1 MLRLVLGGKGLAGL
15 PSAPPAASIRLVVP
29 WAGDEFAI
37 PTWTGNEFLL
47 SDGRR
52 PALRTFTPVDFDA
65 STNQLTLDIVR
76 HRGGEISQWAE
87 TVRMGDA
94 AAISG
99 PGRGESIDHNAH
111 HYVLLGDETA
121 IPAIRQMIEAIPD
134 AIRVTVHIE
143 TVSPEARLELPGHP
157 GLSIIWHDAEAAAAP
172 CSQLQA
178 AITTVAIDDATR
190 IWAAGEAAAVQAIR
204 KYLFNERAVP
214 RHHTSIRGYWKVP
227 R

>member
-1 MLRLVLGGKGLAGL
+1 MLRLILGGEELTGL
-15 PSAPPAASIRLVVP
+15 PSTQPAASIRLVVP
-29 WAGDEFAI
+29 WAGDDFAI

-52 PALRTFTPVDFDA
+52 PALRTFTPVEFDA
-65 STNQLTLDIVR
+65 SMNRLILDIVR
-76 HRGGEISQWAE
+76 HRGGAISQWAE
-87 TVRMGDA
+87 AVRKGDA

-99 PGRGESIDHNAH
+99 PGRGETIDHDAD

-121 IPAIRQMIEAIPD
+121 IPAIRQMIAAIPN
-134 AIRVTVHIE
+134 AIRVTAHIE
-143 TVSPEARLELPGHP
+143 TVSPKARLELPVHP
-157 GLSIIWHDAEAAAAP
+157 GLSIIWHDADAAGAP

-178 AITTVAIDDATR
+178 AITTVAINDATR
-190 IWAAGEAAAVQAIR
+190 IWAAGEAAAVQSIR

>member
-1 MLRLVLGGKGLAGL
+1 MLRLVLGGERLAGF
-15 PSAPPAASIRLVVP
+15 PSTQPAASIRLVVP
-29 WAGDEFAI
+29 WAGDKFAI

-52 PALRTFTPVDFDA
+52 PALRTFTLVDFDA
-65 STNQLTLDIVR
+65 SMNQLILDIVR
-76 HRGGEISQWAE
+76 HRGGEIAQWAE
-87 TVRMGDA
+87 AVRMGDA
-94 AAISG
+94 AAVSG
-99 PGRGESIDHNAH
+99 PGRGETIDRNAQ
-111 HYVLLGDETA
+111 HYILLGDETA

-143 TVSPEARLELPGHP
+143 TVSPEARLELPVHP
-157 GLSIIWHDAEAAAAP
+157 GLSIIWHDAEAAAPP

-190 IWAAGEAAAVQAIR
+190 IWAAGEAAAAQAIR

-214 RHHTSIRGYWKVP
+214 RHHTSIRGYWKMP